1 MRLANA
7 LSLGERLR
15 RERQRLNWSQ
25 ESLAEAI
32 GATAMSIHRW
42 EHDQALP
49 QARYRERLCQV
60 FNTDAEAL
68 FAASVIEGGQAHAYS
83 RIWSVPY
90 RRNPFFTGR
99 QAVLQRLHHALHSK
113 AVAAL
118 TQAQAICGLGG
129 IGKTQ
134 TALEYAYRY
143 HDEYHAIL
151 WARADTRQGLLADM
165 VTIAALLQLPAAHEG
180 DQQRCVE

>member
-25 ESLAEAI
+25 ERLAEAI

-49 QARYRERLCQV
+49 QARYRERLCLV
-60 FNTDAEAL
+60 FNTGAET
-68 FAASVIEGGQAHAYS
+68 FFSASITAEDQNHTYP
-83 RIWSVPY
+83 RIWNIPS

-99 QAVLQRLHHALHSK
+99 
-113 AVAAL
+113 
-118 TQAQAICGLGG
+118 
-129 IGKTQ
+129 
-134 TALEYAYRY
+134 E
-143 HDEYHAIL
+143 
-151 WARADTRQGLLADM
+151 
-165 VTIAALLQLPAAHEG
+165 
-180 DQQRCVE
+180 